1 MRPTTLARPGLAL
14 AILALS
20 GCTMDG
26 NQHAKRWVAEMD
38 SRPAEE
44 RVPNWDEIRV
54 LMMREAPRV
63 GDAAPDF
70 ALETC
75 DRTDTIRLSALDPN
89 KPVVLIFGSW
99 T

>member
-1 MRPTTLARPGLAL
+1 MRPTKLTGPGLAL
-14 AILALS
+14 AMLALS

-26 NQHAKRWVAEMD
+26 DQYARQWMAEMD

-75 DRTDTIRLSALDPN
+75 DGTDTIRLSALDPN

-99 T
+99 A